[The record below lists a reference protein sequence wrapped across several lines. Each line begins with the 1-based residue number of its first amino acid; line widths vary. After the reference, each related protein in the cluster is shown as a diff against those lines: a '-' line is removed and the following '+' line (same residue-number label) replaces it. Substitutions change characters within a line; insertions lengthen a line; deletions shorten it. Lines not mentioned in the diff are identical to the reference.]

1 MEIKS
6 YNLENYQKEITS
18 EIDIYKKQNIVQRL
32 FDHGH
37 TIWSESPDEIINRLG
52 WLESFEEIHEGRK
65 LKKADSDNFAMKDH
79 KFDILSLNPKNLSD
93 EKLVRYFV
101 ENKDEEAFNEIV
113 NRYTDNIYR
122 IAFGIIRDR
131 DKTEDV
137 LQEVFLILT
146 RKLDTFRGKS
156 KFSTWLY
163 RITVNASYI
172 HLRSEKKHEN
182 EISLEDY
189 VPYDENGTLMGKI
202 KSKDWSNRPDILI
215 FSNEAMQIIEK
226 AVSEL
231 PESYRVV
238 FQLRDVEELSNEEVS
253 EILDL
258 TVPAVKSRVHRARLF
273 LRDRLSDYF
282 YEWRKN

>member
-1 MEIKS
+1 MMEKKIVDKDQTVTIPIIKNEKQ
-6 YNLENYQKEITS
+6 YNSFVNNKSSIYDSTMKEH
-18 EIDIYKKQNIVQRL
+18 KKNIL
-32 FDHGH
+32 
-37 TIWSESPDEIINRLG
+37 L
-52 WLESFEEIHEGRK
+52 
-65 LKKADSDNFAMKDH
+65 LK
-79 KFDILSLNPKNLSD
+79 KNLSD

-101 ENKDEEAFNEIV
+101 NNKDEESFNELV
-113 NRYTDNIYR
+113 NRYTDKIYR
-122 IAFGIIRDR
+122 IAFGITRDPNSA
-131 DKTEDV
+131 EDV
-137 LQEVFLILT
+137 LQEVFLNLT

-163 RITVNASYI
+163 RITVNASYV

-182 EISLEDY
+182 EISLENY
-189 VPYDENGTLMGKI
+189 APYDENGTLMGKI

-226 AVSEL
+226 AVSKL

-238 FQLRDVEELSNEEVS
+238 FQLRDVEELSNKEVS

>member
-1 MEIKS
+1 MEKKRVDKDQTVTIPIIKNEKK
-6 YNLENYQKEITS
+6 YNSFVNKKSSAFDSTMKEH
-18 EIDIYKKQNIVQRL
+18 KKNIL
-32 FDHGH
+32 
-37 TIWSESPDEIINRLG
+37 L
-52 WLESFEEIHEGRK
+52 
-65 LKKADSDNFAMKDH
+65 LKR
-79 KFDILSLNPKNLSD
+79 KNLSD

-101 ENKDEEAFNEIV
+101 NNKDEEAFNELV
-113 NRYTDNIYR
+113 NRYTDKIYR
-122 IAFGIIRDR
+122 IAFGITRDPNSA
-131 DKTEDV
+131 EDV
-137 LQEVFLILT
+137 LQEVFLNLT

-163 RITVNASYI
+163 RITVNASYMHI
-172 HLRSEKKHEN
+172 RSEKKHEN
-182 EISLEDY
+182 EISLENY
-189 VPYDENGTLMGKI
+189 APYDENGTLMGKI

-273 LRDRLSDYF
+273 LRDKLSDYF

>member
-1 MEIKS
+1 MME
-6 YNLENYQKEITS
+6 
-18 EIDIYKKQNIVQRL
+18 KKIV
-32 FDHGH
+32 D
-37 TIWSESPDEIINRLG
+37 
-52 WLESFEEIHEGRK
+52 
-65 LKKADSDNFAMKDH
+65 KDH
-79 KFDILSLNPKNLSD
+79 TVTIPIIKNEKQYNSFVNNKSSIYDSTMKEHKKNILLLKKNLSD

-101 ENKDEEAFNEIV
+101 NNKDEESFNEIV
-113 NRYTDNIYR
+113 NRYTDKIYR
-122 IAFGIIRDR
+122 IAFGITRDPNSA
-131 DKTEDV
+131 EDV
-137 LQEVFLILT
+137 LQEVFLNLT

-182 EISLEDY
+182 EISLENY
-189 VPYDENGTLMGKI
+189 APYDENGTLMGKI

-226 AVSEL
+226 AVSKL

-238 FQLRDVEELSNEEVS
+238 FQLRDVEELSNKEVS

-258 TVPAVKSRVHRARLF
+258 TVPAVKSRIHRARLF

>member
-1 MEIKS
+1 MEK
-6 YNLENYQKEITS
+6 
-18 EIDIYKKQNIVQRL
+18 NIVDKDQTV
-32 FDHGH
+32 
-37 TIWSESPDEIINRLG
+37 TILIIKNEKQYNPFVNNKSSIYDSTMKEHKKNIL
-52 WLESFEEIHEGRK
+52 L
-65 LKKADSDNFAMKDH
+65 LK
-79 KFDILSLNPKNLSD
+79 KNLSD

-101 ENKDEEAFNEIV
+101 NNKDEESFNELV
-113 NRYTDNIYR
+113 NRYTDKIYR
-122 IAFGIIRDR
+122 IAFGITRDPNSA
-131 DKTEDV
+131 EDV
-137 LQEVFLILT
+137 LQEVFLNLT

-163 RITVNASYI
+163 RITVNASYV

-182 EISLEDY
+182 EISLENY
-189 VPYDENGTLMGKI
+189 APYDENGTLMGKI

-226 AVSEL
+226 AVSKL

-238 FQLRDVEELSNEEVS
+238 FQLRDVEELSNKEVS

-258 TVPAVKSRVHRARLF
+258 TVPAVKSRIHRARLF